1 MRFIPSPS
9 VVRATEKFSA
19 DHAVVMGTRPS
30 RTGLTVARRDAL
42 APMGVIAAPSCDDRS
57 GDGAVASCASCA
69 GLHSQPSHEGERMR
83 PGSRETWIEHV
94 VILRALRGAGPA
106 VHSRRRLQVRALGAR
121 NLRAGIEAPEP
132 APGRHYMEKS
142 AGAQVCSHLAARAV
156 PSAKSSGSP
165 ARSRAAPSEKGHPR
179 GCPSRPPEGG
189 LVSFSRF
196 RPLPTLLLTLQPFEL
211 RAEL

>member
-1 MRFIPSPS
+1 MR
-9 VVRATEKFSA
+9 VLRA
-19 DHAVVMGTRPS
+19 VPNN
-30 RTGLTVARRDAL
+30 
-42 APMGVIAAPSCDDRS
+42 P
-57 GDGAVASCASCA
+57 A

-156 PSAKSSGSP
+156 PLRSP
-165 ARSRAAPSEKGHPR
+165 RARRLARAPPHPRKGTLAGARLDRLRAASSAFPDSVLY
-179 GCPSRPPEGG
+179 RP
-189 LVSFSRF
+189 FY
-196 RPLPTLLLTLQPFEL
+196 
-211 RAEL
+211 